1 MCGLVKGAVSHAKGD
16 YGFEMIDL
24 LIGFDEAEA
33 VMQVGWYHKFPQL
46 YTVGYYADFFV
57 CLVFCKGSL

>member
-33 VMQVGWYHKFPQL
+33 VMQVGW
-46 YTVGYYADFFV
+46 
-57 CLVFCKGSL
+57 